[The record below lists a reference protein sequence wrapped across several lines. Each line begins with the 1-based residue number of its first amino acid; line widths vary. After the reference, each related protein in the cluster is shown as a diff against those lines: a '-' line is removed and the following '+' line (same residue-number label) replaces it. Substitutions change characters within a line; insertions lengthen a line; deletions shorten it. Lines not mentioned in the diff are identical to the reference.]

1 MWNDYLT
8 GPADIR
14 YLVAATR
21 YDTTKTIRGILIGH
35 FEDKYTSSARVDD
48 AAKVLDALSK
58 RINKAASRVLAVGSR
73 LPKQQLQDIYRAGS
87 IGAGDATATA
97 AVTALSFD
105 SSWDAEAGQKQSE
118 IVAFAAWAASLLH
131 LMLHKAYCV
140 LYYPL
145 ARDATSQL
153 GNDIRQ
159 M

>member
-1 MWNDYLT
+1 MWNSYLIVT
-8 GPADIR
+8 PDIR

-58 RINKAASRVLAVGSR
+58 RINKAVSRVLAVGSR
-73 LPKQQLQDIYRAGS
+73 LLKQQLQDIYSAGH
-87 IGAGDATATA
+87 IETGDATA
-97 AVTALSFD
+97 AVTVLSFG

-118 IVAFAAWAASLLH
+118 IVAFAAWAASMLH

-145 ARDATSQL
+145 ARDATSRL
-153 GNDIRQ
+153 GTDIRE